1 MANLLIHKEIENE
14 IYIVLLIYSLLN
26 NINLVRNIIQILNKQ
41 NNKDKYFH
49 HIDQLLILPIFLIF
63 SLVVIPI

>member
-26 NINLVRNIIQILNKQ
+26 NKNLVRNIIQILNKI
-41 NNKDKYFH
+41 K
-49 HIDQLLILPIFLIF
+49 
-63 SLVVIPI
+63 